1 MVTED
6 EVRGYGYRTQLF
18 ADGKNAKGRFAVQ
31 ISVCST
37 NSRLTV
43 YWNSQ
48 TGQRFFVDGIELV
61 DPSPAGIAERLNSQE
76 PNVRTADQIME
87 QVAREG

>member
-37 NSRLTV
+37 NPRLTV

-48 TGQRFFVDGIELV
+48 TGQRFFVAGSSWSIHRPPGLLKGST
-61 DPSPAGIAERLNSQE
+61 PRSP
-76 PNVRTADQIME
+76 T
-87 QVAREG
+87 